1 MPPLESEFEQML
13 QRSSTD
19 QEAFKEAFTAIYDEL
34 RSRSSRLLGR
44 RPIQSLG
51 ATGLVHEVYLK
62 LVGASLDVQN
72 ESHFY
77 HLAAKAMRMV
87 LVDYQRHR
95 SRAKRDPGEVV
106 TLDEEI
112 PHDARMVDLLVLHEA
127 LERLEKRREHLA
139 DIVEL
144 HFFAGLSF
152 PKIAELLGISLS
164 TVERGWR
171 TARALLYSD
180 MNV

>member
-1 MPPLESEFEQML
+1 ML
-13 QRSSTD
+13 QRSSAD
-19 QEAFKEAFTAIYDEL
+19 QDAFKEAFTAIYDEL

-44 RPIQSLG
+44 RPIHSLG

-106 TLDEEI
+106 TLDDDI